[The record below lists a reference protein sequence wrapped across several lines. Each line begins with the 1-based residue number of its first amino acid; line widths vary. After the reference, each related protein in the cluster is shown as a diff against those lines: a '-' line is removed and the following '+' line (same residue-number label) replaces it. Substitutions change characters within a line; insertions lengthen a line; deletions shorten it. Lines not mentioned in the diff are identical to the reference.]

1 MDFSFLKEK
10 DYDFLKDVKDRIMLL
25 TIGGSHA
32 YGTNVNTPEHVS
44 DIDLRGIMFDSSDD
58 ILLKKEPFQLNDA
71 KTDSV
76 IYTFNK
82 IVRLFIECNP
92 NTIELLGNEPEDYCY
107 IHPLGQLLLDNK
119 KAFLSKRASLSFAG
133 YSNQQLNRLE
143 NALARDS
150 LSQKKKEEHILNSV
164 KSAMLTINDR
174 YRSFDGSSMKLYID
188 KSDKEKYDTEIFID
202 IDLKH
207 YPLRDLNGIWNE
219 FVSIPRQ
226 YEKVNHRNR
235 KKDEEHLNKHAMHLI
250 RLYFTLIDILKD
262 GEIRTKR
269 VEEKDLLLDI
279 RNGYFMNSDG
289 TYSSEFFELKRE
301 LDTKVKELEKVTKL
315 PEQADMKTIEEIIK
329 KVNRYI
335 IANY

>member
-1 MDFSFLKEK
+1 MDFSFLKER
-10 DYDFLKDVKDRIMLL
+10 DYDFLKDIKDRIMIL

-58 ILLKKEPFQLNDA
+58 ILLKKEPFQLND
-71 KTDSV
+71 KNTDSV

-82 IVRLFIECNP
+82 IVKLFIECNP
-92 NTIELLGNEPEDYCY
+92 NTIELLGNEPDDYY
-107 IHPLGQLLLDNK
+107 YVHPLGQLLLDNK
-119 KAFLSKRASLSFAG
+119 NAFLSKRALLSFAG
-133 YSNQQLNRLE
+133 YGNQQLNRLE

-174 YRSFDGSSMKLYID
+174 YRSFDKSSMKLYID

-202 IDLKH
+202 INLKH

-235 KKDEEHLNKHAMHLI
+235 KKDNEHLNKHAMHLI
-250 RLYFTLIDILKD
+250 RLYFTLIDILKY

-269 VEEKDLLLDI
+269 VEERDLLLDI
-279 RNGYFMNSDG
+279 RNGCFMNSDG
-289 TYSSEFFELKRE
+289 TYNSEFFELKRE
-301 LDTKVKELEKVTKL
+301 LDAKVKELEKVTKL
-315 PEQADMKTIEEIIK
+315 PEKADMKTIEEIIK

-335 IANY
+335 ISNY